1 MIYVNYKQKYEKSYR
16 KIWTFEE
23 KSVPLHSQLSNTPI
37 ATLKQGAIAQLVE
50 QRTENPCVPGSIPGG
65 TTKDQAC
72 KDSFTGFFVSIS
84 SFFIFS
90 FHIHNHE
97 TIAYQRQAFSTKE
110 KQNKKERAKLSYRN
124 NLAFTLQKHS
134 YYLLKA

>member
-16 KIWTFEE
+16 KIWRFQE
-23 KSVPLHSQLSNTPI
+23 KAVPLHSQLSNTPI

-72 KDSFTGFFVSIS
+72 KDSFTGFLFLYLP
-84 SFFIFS
+84 FFIFS

-110 KQNKKERAKLSYRN
+110 KQNKKARAKLSYRN